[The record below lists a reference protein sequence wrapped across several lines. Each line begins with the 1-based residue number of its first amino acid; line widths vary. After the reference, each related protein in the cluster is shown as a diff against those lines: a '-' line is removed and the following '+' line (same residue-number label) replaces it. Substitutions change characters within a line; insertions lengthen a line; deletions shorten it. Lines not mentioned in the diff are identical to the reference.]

1 MPTESTNTI
10 FINIMNKILR
20 LFAFVVGIC
29 IAVSSYAGHE
39 ITIGYCPNTLSDDA
53 DGIQNQQPGASLS
66 FQAAILVPGS
76 RLKSFKGQKIAKV
89 RFACSEGL
97 SSVFVWV
104 RNDLNGYAI
113 GKVTKVGVPQAGWN
127 EVTLAQPVEITGE
140 DLYFGYMGKVAYG
153 GCILCDGEVNPN
165 GTFFYDGS
173 QWTDMSKYNYKP
185 FCIQVIIETDS
196 DLPLNDLA
204 IEKCTFSNPYTKTGD
219 NVTASININNYGE
232 DAAKVGHLNYAIANG
247 ETHQVALDAQIAPEK
262 VQTIDVDINTAN
274 ITGRLPIRFWLDTD
288 DINKDNDTISTYLNV
303 YDESYPRKTLIEHF
317 TTLKCVNC
325 PTGLSALTMMTKG
338 RKDYVWVAHHIGYQT
353 DELTESAS
361 YALETFGITSAP
373 LAMFDRRA
381 NDLSQGASSPSF
393 GIAYGSGLTGNAAYS
408 CEKLTPYFNQA
419 TATPAFV
426 SVNIENHYDAATR
439 KLTTTVSGERNEIF
453 ESFYDKANLTVE
465 MVEDGVN
472 TRASQTGSG
481 DKVHDHVFR
490 EALTRVDGDEI
501 SWNGNNYS
509 ETYTFTIPESWNDK
523 NVRVVAFVNK
533 PIDNTADAEVLNA
546 NDLNINY
553 TTGINNAT
561 TANAGAQVLSRK
573 YFNLQG
579 QRINTLPEQGAYL
592 EQVETTQGV
601 QTIKHVK

>member
-1 MPTESTNTI
+1 
-10 FINIMNKILR
+10 MNKILR

-29 IAVSSYAGHE
+29 MVVSSYAQRE

-53 DGIQNQQPGASLS
+53 DGIQNQQPGATLS

-76 RLKSFKGQKIAKV
+76 RLKSFKGQKISKM

-97 SSVFVWV
+97 SSVYVWT
-104 RNDLNGYAI
+104 RKDLTGYAV
-113 GKVTKVGVPQAGWN
+113 GKVTKVGTPQVGWN
-127 EVTLAQPVEITGE
+127 EVTLAEPVEITGE
-140 DLYFGYMGKVAYG
+140 DLYFGYMGKVSYG
-153 GCILCDGEVNPN
+153 GCILCDGDINPN

-196 DLPLNDLA
+196 SLPLSDLA
-204 IEKCTFSNPYTKTGD
+204 VEKCTFSHPYTKMGD

-232 DAAKVGHLNYAIANG
+232 DTTVVKTLNYAIGDG
-247 ETHQVALDAQIAPEK
+247 ETHTIKLDSIIAPEK
-262 VQTIDVDINTAN
+262 VKTIDVDIATASL
-274 ITGRLPIRFWLDTD
+274 TEGRLPIRFWLDTD
-288 DINKDNDTISTYLNV
+288 DLNKDNDTLSTYLNV
-303 YDESYPRKTLIEHF
+303 YQEAYPRKTLIEHF

-325 PTGLSALTMMTKG
+325 PTGLTALKLMTAG
-338 RKDYVWVAHHIGYQT
+338 RKDYVWVAHHIGYNT
-353 DELTESAS
+353 DELTQQSS
-361 YALETFGITSAP
+361 YTLETFGVNSAP
-373 LAMFDRRA
+373 LAMFDRRV
-381 NDLSQGASSPSF
+381 NGLSQSSSAPVF
-393 GIAYGSGLTGNAAYS
+393 GIAYGSGATGNADFS
-408 CEKLTPYFNQA
+408 CKKLTPFFDEA
-419 TATPAFV
+419 TSTPAFV

-439 KLTTTVSGERNEIF
+439 KLTTTVSGERNAIF

-465 MVEDGVN
+465 LIEDGVN
-472 TRASQTGSG
+472 TRAAQTGSG

-501 SWNGNNYS
+501 NWNGDTYS
-509 ETYTFTIPESWNDK
+509 ETYTITLPEGWNDK

-533 PIDNTADAEVLNA
+533 PIDNPADAEVLNA

-553 TTGINNAT
+553 TTGIHSVED
-561 TANAGAQVLSRK
+561 NAGVQVLSRK

-579 QRINTLPEQGAYL
+579 QRINALPEQGAYL

-601 QTIKHVK
+601 QTLKHVK